1 MKLLQDVS
9 KEVNAIKDAIQKELL
24 AAVCECRGKEPK
36 GAAPVPEVGMLGKQK
51 KWQAGNEI
59 IQVKVQDEDLQS
71 CTESGD

>member
-1 MKLLQDVS
+1 M
-9 KEVNAIKDAIQKELL
+9 NAGEKNQKELQH
-24 AAVCECRGKEPK
+24 
-36 GAAPVPEVGMLGKQK
+36 VPEVGMLGKQK